1 MNCKGSSVVLSFFM
15 RPLPL
20 VFDSRLVE
28 TICFLFI
35 LFFSGMCG
43 SSLRIISL
51 NSEIALSFSAATDFT

>member
-28 TICFLFI
+28 TIFFSFI

>member
-28 TICFLFI
+28 T
-35 LFFSGMCG
+35 LFFT
-43 SSLRIISL
+43 L
-51 NSEIALSFSAATDFT
+51 F

>member
-28 TICFLFI
+28 TIFFLFI

-43 SSLRIISL
+43 SSFRIFSL

>member
-28 TICFLFI
+28 TIFFFLYSFLVACVVRRYA
-35 LFFSGMCG
+35 LF
-43 SSLRIISL
+43 L
-51 NSEIALSFSAATDFT
+51 